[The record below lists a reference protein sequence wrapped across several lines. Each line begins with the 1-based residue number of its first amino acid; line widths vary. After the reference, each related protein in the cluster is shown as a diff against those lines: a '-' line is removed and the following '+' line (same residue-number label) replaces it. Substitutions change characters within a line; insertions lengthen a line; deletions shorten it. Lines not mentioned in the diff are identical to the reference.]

1 MALDNNITR
10 HQDALQAL
18 RYAEALKQA
27 VSISISILELN
38 FYEIYCIHNIHNN
51 II

>member
-18 RYAEALKQA
+18 RYAEDLKQA
-27 VSISISILELN
+27 VSILIFILQ
-38 FYEIYCIHNIHNN
+38 
-51 II
+51 

>member
-27 VSISISILELN
+27 VSILISILELD
-38 FYEIYCIHNIHNN
+38 FHEIYCIHKN